1 MDPPSQPPPPPTPP
15 PPTPPPPTPVVD
27 EGLVTFLGTD
37 VWLVN
42 RAYDLGKEKG
52 VISNDGSSFD
62 APDFPR
68 PGDSECDK
76 TTSTGGTIGCK
87 IKAKC
92 FRELWSENSG
102 TLEGE
107 TRETTIKIFNE
118 AVWQEIDHRADS
130 SLHRVACRDALYQEH
145 VGDDP
150 ANACVLL
157 GTQPQLD
164 AECPRPASY
173 SGSGY
178 NVCVK
183 TGTSG
188 IDRLVGNCKDDFTED
203 GGGYVNDATPK
214 LSPLMQTKKDQI
226 CQGSCNCLFL
236 GHCDDP
242 VLVTCVSSLVDGCR
256 EYASQRD
263 PGDVGY
269 GPMRYCDEATFATA
283 LTSDVGQL
291 ATLIQKYRYAEHKI
305 GDAES
310 KCVSLKLC
318 DDPDNP
324 PDDFYDNFKKT
335 GLISVEEVA
344 AAETIWGVE
353 DWLYNKND
361 GCGYVDCADAPEVCA
376 TCNAWAY
383 CGSCQGV
390 PREAQPA
397 YCETCQGAE
406 FQTCF
411 DNCLAYAGCP
421 PPGDGD
427 GRRRRHRRR
436 ELQSAHYSRV
446 GYTLPLNARVSHAYV
461 KVNVEVCCFAQDGGP
476 ADNLLHACLT
486 DGAADTADDLLAD
499 AADAVSRCTILELP
513 ENEKNGGCDNNSP
526 GATDACEFVE
536 AAALIELAAGTTG
549 GGVLVFGYPSSDH
562 GIKIKK
568 AEAYDCDAAGACC
581 PGPIEYDASGN
592 AALTAEEGEAAA
604 AAGWV
609 PWWALLLVA
618 LVLLVVL
625 GVVLWQLL
633 TLKRQVASARVDFD
647 KNPPRVS
654 TSC

>member
-1 MDPPSQPPPPPTPP
+1 MSIAGKRRSAPPIA
-15 PPTPPPPTPVVD
+15 
-27 EGLVTFLGTD
+27 
-37 VWLVN
+37 
-42 RAYDLGKEKG
+42 R
-52 VISNDGSSFD
+52 
-62 APDFPR
+62 R
-68 PGDSECDK
+68 
-76 TTSTGGTIGCK
+76 
-87 IKAKC
+87 
-92 FRELWSENSG
+92 
-102 TLEGE
+102 TL
-107 TRETTIKIFNE
+107 
-118 AVWQEIDHRADS
+118 AV
-130 SLHRVACRDALYQEH
+130 
-145 VGDDP
+145 
-150 ANACVLL
+150 
-157 GTQPQLD
+157 
-164 AECPRPASY
+164 
-173 SGSGY
+173 
-178 NVCVK
+178 
-183 TGTSG
+183 
-188 IDRLVGNCKDDFTED
+188 
-203 GGGYVNDATPK
+203 
-214 LSPLMQTKKDQI
+214 
-226 CQGSCNCLFL
+226 
-236 GHCDDP
+236 
-242 VLVTCVSSLVDGCR
+242 
-256 EYASQRD
+256 
-263 PGDVGY
+263 
-269 GPMRYCDEATFATA
+269 
-283 LTSDVGQL
+283 
-291 ATLIQKYRYAEHKI
+291 
-305 GDAES
+305 
-310 KCVSLKLC
+310 
-318 DDPDNP
+318 
-324 PDDFYDNFKKT
+324 
-335 GLISVEEVA
+335 
-344 AAETIWGVE
+344 
-353 DWLYNKND
+353 
-361 GCGYVDCADAPEVCA
+361 
-376 TCNAWAY
+376 
-383 CGSCQGV
+383 
-390 PREAQPA
+390 
-397 YCETCQGAE
+397 
-406 FQTCF
+406 
-411 DNCLAYAGCP
+411 P
-421 PPGDGD
+421 PPGDDGD

-486 DGAADTADDLLAD
+486 NGATDTADDLLAD